1 MTRSILL
8 WVVQTYIVPS
18 GSPAAAGRLAWTS
31 GPRKWPM
38 KVVAVTGAV
47 LSCERDQGRDQA
59 AAVEDDG
66 AVAVDERHPHLGVSS
81 GVAANR
87 APSDAGVGGAV
98 SDERLAVGPG
108 RDSAGGRLAGRGHEV
123 ALGEVEAVLL
133 VADLDF
139 PQVEVGVGVGADR
152 DPVALDEVDGVLVG
166 HGVGQVLHGGPQ
178 ARSIDAST
186 MKWGL

>member
-66 AVAVDERHPHLGVSS
+66 AVAVDERHPHLGGSS
-81 GVAANR
+81 GVAANPATR
-87 APSDAGVGGAV
+87 ADGVSAAL
-98 SDERLAVGPG
+98 SDER
-108 RDSAGGRLAGRGHEV
+108 
-123 ALGEVEAVLL
+123 
-133 VADLDF
+133 
-139 PQVEVGVGVGADR
+139 QADR
-152 DPVALDEVDGVLVG
+152 PA
-166 HGVGQVLHGGPQ
+166 
-178 ARSIDAST
+178 
-186 MKWGL
+186 